1 MKIKHFIIAF
11 LAMGAFCACED
22 KAPVLNEVSKIDLS
36 ENNIVIES
44 KGGEAAVS
52 VKANCDWKVSTSED
66 WVDVTPTTG
75 TSATTLIT
83 VAVDTNKTD
92 KDRIAQIFVR
102 SGALET
108 SFTISQAVYKADPD
122 TPDNPDTP
130 EVKNSIRTAEAFAK
144 FINDAVDMTET
155 DVWTVDADI
164 DMQGAKLAPAAAFSG
179 VLNGN
184 NHRIYNFTVE
194 SDNEYVGLILNNYGT
209 IKNITFGS
217 ADGRKYDGKTVISAV
232 EGKGGNHT
240 GLVAVNAGRMEG
252 VVNFANIKFTASTAP
267 TDYVGTGGIAGG
279 AANGAVFDGCVNYGK
294 LEGSGEVKVEFS
306 FGGILGI
313 GKLVAGDLVTVSN
326 CVNNADIDLNV
337 YISKVLMAGGI
348 VGRTNFLV
356 VIDNCTNNGKLT
368 YTTDVAPKTWA
379 SFGGIVGSLYNGAQ
393 ALNCRNNGAVSSDLL
408 QVNRMGGIAGVL
420 NSGGVIKDCVN
431 SADVSVRQEGANA
444 NWQSIGGILGF
455 QEKANADPSVVNL
468 VEGNVNKGRVSFYGS
483 NATTHANK
491 LNIGGVVGMT
501 SLKITVKDNE
511 NQAAVTAVNN
521 ASGALFAGGVIGAFF
536 KGEGLEAEGNINSGN
551 VTLKG
556 NSSSDALGGVIGSSS
571 VTTNSVHGNVSN
583 ATLSCTNAALTGAV
597 VGSNVG
603 EVKDNKAAG
612 IINGTVI
619 TAENV
624 ATLASGSGSS
634 APAVNTTLAD

>member
-1 MKIKHFIIAF
+1 MKIKNFIIAI

-22 KAPVLNEVSKIDLS
+22 EAPVLKEESKIDLS
-36 ENNIVIES
+36 ENNVVIES

-66 WVDVTPTTG
+66 WVDVTPIKG

-102 SGALET
+102 SEGLET
-108 SFTISQAVYKADPD
+108 SFTISQAVYQAEPA
-122 TPDNPDTP
+122 TPDNPDAP

-164 DMQGAKLAPAAAFSG
+164 DMEGAKLAPAAAFSG

-217 ADGRKYDGKTVISAV
+217 ADGKKYDGRTVISAV

-240 GLVAVNAGRMEG
+240 GLVAVNSGKMEG
-252 VVNFANIKFTASTAP
+252 VVNFANIKFTASTTP

-279 AANGAVFDGCVNYGK
+279 AANGAVFEGCVNYGK

-313 GKLVAGDLVTVSN
+313 AKLVAGDLVTVSN

-348 VGRTNFLV
+348 IGRTNFHV
-356 VIDNCTNNGKLT
+356 VIENCTNNGNIT
-368 YTTDVAPKTWA
+368 YTTEVAPKTWA
-379 SFGGIVGSLYNGAQ
+379 SFGGIGGSLYNGSEVIG
-393 ALNCRNNGAVSSDLL
+393 CRNNGAVSSDLC
-408 QVNRMGGIAGVL
+408 QVNRMGGILGVL
-420 NSGGVIKDCVN
+420 NSGGLIKNCVN
-431 SADVSVRQEGANA
+431 AADVSVRQEAANA

-455 QEKANADPSVVNL
+455 QEKANADPEVPNL
-468 VEGNVNKGRVSFYGS
+468 VEGNVNKGRVSFFGT

-511 NQAAVTAVNN
+511 NQASVTAVNN
-521 ASGALFAGGVIGAFF
+521 ASGVVFAGGVIGAFY
-536 KGEGLEAEGNINSGN
+536 KGEGLVAEGNINSGN

-556 NSSSDALGGVIGSSS
+556 NSTSNALGGVIGGSLVATNSISGNSSS
-571 VTTNSVHGNVSN
+571 S
-583 ATLSCTNAALTGAV
+583 TLTCNNAALTGAV
-597 VGSNVG
+597 VGTNIG

-624 ATLASGSGSS
+624 ASLASGSGSS
-634 APAVNTTLAD
+634 VAAVNTTLAD